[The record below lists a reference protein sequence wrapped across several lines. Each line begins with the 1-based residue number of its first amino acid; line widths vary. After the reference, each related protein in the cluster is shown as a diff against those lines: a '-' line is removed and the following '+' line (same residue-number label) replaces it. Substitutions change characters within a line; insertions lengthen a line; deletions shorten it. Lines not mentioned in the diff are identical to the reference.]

1 MIDESSD
8 YFELGHELFEHEP
21 NLIMVEV
28 WNQADE
34 QGLGRHEQC
43 EFVAGYR
50 AARQQNDAYHEE
62 AS

>member
-1 MIDESSD
+1 
-8 YFELGHELFEHEP
+8 
-21 NLIMVEV
+21 MVEV